1 MLRKYSYRVI
11 KLTTT
16 FIKIFCIFFL
26 LYFQSTSIIMAK
38 SQTNVIIEFKQALL
52 KNDKKLMQSYVTE
65 GIELPTFQKNK
76 PIHAIKIVPSPKE
89 DTTILI
95 SYSKNTDDEF
105 TIGYILEIVT
115 KNNKISRIN
124 QIYDGTNPLMKEATI
139 VKEYKMKC
147 KEHILTPTK
156 FPFEIHEFQG
166 YIYNDYL
173 NLQYFNEDINGIL
186 KITVAPVQN
195 KLGFYVHKGA
205 KFYNLKNNIKA
216 LYNPHFDSAYEL
228 IFQKNGFQYTIAIG
242 NKRYIKG
249 KYSVKDLI
257 QIAESMN

>member
-1 MLRKYSYRVI
+1 MII

-16 FIKIFCIFFL
+16 FIKIFYLFFL
-26 LYFQSTSIIMAK
+26 LYFQSTTIIMAK
-38 SQTNVIIEFKQALL
+38 SQTDVISEFKHALL

-65 GIELPTFQKNK
+65 GVELPTFQKEK
-76 PIHAIKIVPSPKE
+76 PIHEIKIVSSPKE

-95 SYSKNTDDEF
+95 SYFKGTNDEF
-105 TIGYILEIVT
+105 TIGFILEIVT
-115 KNNKISRIN
+115 KNNKISQMN

-139 VKEYKMKC
+139 VKEYEMKY

-173 NLQYFNEDINGIL
+173 NLQYYNEDINGIF
-186 KITVAPVQN
+186 KITVSPVQN
-195 KLGFYVHKGA
+195 KLGFYVHRGA
-205 KFYNLKNNIKA
+205 TFYSLKNNIKA

-242 NKRYIKG
+242 NKRYIQG
-249 KYSVKDLI
+249 KYNVKDLI

>member
-1 MLRKYSYRVI
+1 MLRKYSYKVI

-16 FIKIFCIFFL
+16 FIKIFCMFFL
-26 LYFQSTSIIMAK
+26 LYFQSITIIMAQ
-38 SQTNVIIEFKQALL
+38 SQTDVISEFKQALL
-52 KNDKKLMQSYVTE
+52 INDKKLMQSYVTE
-65 GIELPTFQKNK
+65 GIELPTFQTNK
-76 PIHAIKIVPSPKE
+76 PIHEIKIVPSPKE

-95 SYSKNTDDEF
+95 SYSKDTHDEF
-105 TIGYILEIVT
+105 TIGFILEIVT
-115 KNNKISRIN
+115 KNNKISHMN
-124 QIYDGTNPLMKEATI
+124 QIYDGNPLMKEATI
-139 VKEYKMKC
+139 VKEYEIKC

-173 NLQYFNEDINGIL
+173 ELRYYNEDINGIF
-186 KITVAPVQN
+186 KITVSPVQN
-195 KLGFYVHKGA
+195 KLGFYVHRGS
-205 KFYNLKNNIKA
+205 KFYSLKNNIKA

-228 IFQKNGFQYTIAIG
+228 LFQKNGFQYTIAIG

-249 KYSVKDLI
+249 EYNVKDLI

>member
-76 PIHAIKIVPSPKE
+76 PIHEIKIVPSPKE

-124 QIYDGTNPLMKEATI
+124 QIYDGTNPLMKETTI

-173 NLQYFNEDINGIL
+173 ELRYYNEDINGIF
-186 KITVAPVQN
+186 KITVAPVEN
-195 KLGFYVHKGA
+195 KLGFYVHRGA
-205 KFYNLKNNIKA
+205 KFYSLKNNIKA
-216 LYNPHFDSAYEL
+216 LYNPHFDSPYEL
-228 IFQKNGFQYTIAIG
+228 LFQKNGFQYTIAVG
-242 NKRYIKG
+242 NKRYIKE
-249 KYSVKDLI
+249 KYNVKDLI

>member
-16 FIKIFCIFFL
+16 FIKTFCIFFL

-38 SQTNVIIEFKQALL
+38 SQTDIISKFKHALL

-65 GIELPTFQKNK
+65 GIKLPTFPKDK
-76 PIHAIKIVPSPKE
+76 PIHEIKVVPSPKE

-95 SYSKNTDDEF
+95 SYFKDTDDVS
-105 TIGYILEIVT
+105 TIGFILEIVT
-115 KNNKISRIN
+115 KSNKISRIN
-124 QIYDGTNPLMKEATI
+124 QIYNGTNPFMKEATI
-139 VKEYKMKC
+139 VKEYEMKC

-173 NLQYFNEDINGIL
+173 DLQYYNEDFNGIL
-186 KITVAPVQN
+186 KITVSPVQN
-195 KLGFYVHKGA
+195 KLGLYVHRGA
-205 KFYNLKNNIKA
+205 KFYSLKNNIKA
-216 LYNPHFDSAYEL
+216 LYNPHFDLAYEL

-242 NKRYIKG
+242 KKLYIKG
-249 KYSVKDLI
+249 KYHAHDLI

>member
-1 MLRKYSYRVI
+1 MLRKHSCKVI
-11 KLTTT
+11 KLTNT
-16 FIKIFCIFFL
+16 FIKIFCVFLL

-38 SQTNVIIEFKQALL
+38 SQTNVIRDFKQALL
-52 KNDKKLMQSYVTE
+52 KKDKKLMQSYVAE
-65 GIELPTFQKNK
+65 GVELPTFQTNK
-76 PIHAIKIVPSPKE
+76 QIHEIKIVPSPKE

-95 SYSKNTDDEF
+95 SYSKDTHDGF
-105 TIGYILEIVT
+105 TIGYILELVT

-139 VKEYKMKC
+139 VKEYEMKC
-147 KEHILTPTK
+147 KEHILTPSK

-166 YIYNDYL
+166 YIYNNYL
-173 NLQYFNEDINGIL
+173 ELRYYNEDIHGIF
-186 KITVAPVQN
+186 KITVSPVQN
-195 KLGFYVHKGA
+195 KLGFYVLRGD
-205 KFYNLKNNIKA
+205 KFYTLKNNIKA

-228 IFQKNGFQYTIAIG
+228 IFQQNGFQYTIAIG

-249 KYSVKDLI
+249 TYNVKDLI

>member
-1 MLRKYSYRVI
+1 MLRKHSYRVI
-11 KLTTT
+11 KLTNT
-16 FIKIFCIFFL
+16 FIKIFCVFFL
-26 LYFQSTSIIMAK
+26 LYFQSTTIIMAK
-38 SQTNVIIEFKQALL
+38 SQTDVISEFKHALL
-52 KNDKKLMQSYVTE
+52 KNDEKLMRSYVTD
-65 GIELPTFQKNK
+65 GVELPTFQTNK
-76 PIHAIKIVPSPKE
+76 QIHEIKIVPSPKE

-95 SYSKNTDDEF
+95 SYFKDTDDRF
-105 TIGYILEIVT
+105 TLGYILEIVT

-139 VKEYKMKC
+139 VKKYEIKC

-166 YIYNDYL
+166 YIYNNYL
-173 NLQYFNEDINGIL
+173 NLQYYNDDINGIF
-186 KITVAPVQN
+186 KITVSPVQN
-195 KLGFYVHKGA
+195 KLGFYVLRGA
-205 KFYNLKNNIKA
+205 KFFTLKNNIKA

-228 IFQKNGFQYTIAIG
+228 IFQQNGFQYIIAIG

-249 KYSVKDLI
+249 TYNVKDLI

>member
-1 MLRKYSYRVI
+1 M
-11 KLTTT
+11 TTT
-16 FIKIFCIFFL
+16 FIKIFCIFFF
-26 LYFQSTSIIMAK
+26 LYFQSTAIIMANF
-38 SQTNVIIEFKQALL
+38 QTDVISEFKQALL
-52 KNDKKLMQSYVTE
+52 KDDKKLMQSYVTA
-65 GIELPTFQKNK
+65 GIELPTFQTNK
-76 PIHAIKIVPSPKE
+76 PIHEIKIVPSPKE

-95 SYSKNTDDEF
+95 SYSKDTYDEF
-105 TIGYILEIVT
+105 TISCILEIVT

-124 QIYDGTNPLMKEATI
+124 QIYDRTNPFMKEATI
-139 VKEYKMKC
+139 VKEYEMKC

-173 NLQYFNEDINGIL
+173 NLQYYNEDINGIL
-186 KITVAPVQN
+186 KITVSPVQN
-195 KLGFYVHKGA
+195 KLGFYVYRGA
-205 KFYNLKNNIKA
+205 KFYSLKNNIKA

-228 IFQKNGFQYTIAIG
+228 IFQKNGFQYIIAIG

-249 KYSVKDLI
+249 KYNVKDLI

>member
-1 MLRKYSYRVI
+1 M

-16 FIKIFCIFFL
+16 FIKSFCVFFL
-26 LYFQSTSIIMAK
+26 LYFQSNSIIMAK
-38 SQTNVIIEFKQALL
+38 SQTDVISEFKHALL
-52 KNDKKLMQSYVTE
+52 KNEKKLMQSYVTE
-65 GIELPTFQKNK
+65 GVELPTFQKEK
-76 PIHAIKIVPSPKE
+76 PIHEIKIVPSPKE

-95 SYSKNTDDEF
+95 SYSKDTDNEF
-105 TIGYILEIVT
+105 TIGCILEIVT
-115 KNNKISRIN
+115 KNNKISQIN
-124 QIYDGTNPLMKEATI
+124 QIYDGTNPFMKEATI
-139 VKEYKMKC
+139 VKKYEMKC

-173 NLQYFNEDINGIL
+173 NLQYYNEDINGIF
-186 KITVAPVQN
+186 KITVSPVQN
-195 KLGFYVHKGA
+195 KLGFYVHRGA
-205 KFYNLKNNIKA
+205 KFYSLKNNIKA

-242 NKRYIKG
+242 NKRYIQG
-249 KYSVKDLI
+249 KYNVKDLI

>member
-1 MLRKYSYRVI
+1 MELN
-11 KLTTT
+11 TT

-38 SQTNVIIEFKQALL
+38 SRTNVISEFKQALL

-65 GIELPTFQKNK
+65 GVELPTFQKEK
-76 PIHAIKIVPSPKE
+76 PIHEIKIVPSPKE

-95 SYSKNTDDEF
+95 SYFKGTNNEF
-105 TIGYILEIVT
+105 TVGFILKIVT
-115 KNNKISRIN
+115 KNNKISQIN
-124 QIYDGTNPLMKEATI
+124 QIYDDNPLMKEATI
-139 VKEYKMKC
+139 VKEYEMKC

-173 NLQYFNEDINGIL
+173 NLQYYNEDINGIF
-186 KITVAPVQN
+186 KITVSPVQN
-195 KLGFYVHKGA
+195 KLGFYVHRRA
-205 KFYNLKNNIKA
+205 KFYSLKNNIKA
-216 LYNPHFDSAYEL
+216 LYNPHFDSPYEL
-228 IFQKNGFQYTIAIG
+228 IFQQNGFQYTIAIG
-242 NKRYIKG
+242 NKRYIQG
-249 KYSVKDLI
+249 KYNVKDLI

>member
-1 MLRKYSYRVI
+1 
-11 KLTTT
+11 
-16 FIKIFCIFFL
+16 
-26 LYFQSTSIIMAK
+26 MAN
-38 SQTNVIIEFKQALL
+38 SQTDVIREFKQALL
-52 KNDKKLMQSYVTE
+52 KNDKKLMQSYVID
-65 GIELPTFQKNK
+65 GIKLPNFQKNK
-76 PIHAIKIVPSPKE
+76 PIHEIKIVPSPKN

-95 SYSKNTDDEF
+95 CYFKGTDDEF
-105 TIGYILEIVT
+105 TIGCILEIVT

-195 KLGFYVHKGA
+195 KLGFYVHNGA
-205 KFYNLKNNIKA
+205 KFYSLKNNIKA